1 MSKICHE
8 NEEQVA
14 AKKINYVKF
23 KNELLLN
30 VEKNFFN
37 IFFKITDFNNAE
49 TLQYLLKDFSKL
61 HYLLLNIQDEILMH
75 NEKFI
80 V

>member
-1 MSKICHE
+1 MNEICHE

-37 IFFKITDFNNAE
+37 IFFKITDFNN
-49 TLQYLLKDFSKL
+49 
-61 HYLLLNIQDEILMH
+61 IEIVIYSIFYMLT
-75 NEKFI
+75 
-80 V
+80 